1 MSRFLKFIVHLVVFL
16 LIACIL
22 ALAVPPFMGI
32 STITIDDTDLETNL
46 PLGSVSY
53 GKEISASSV
62 LVGDSIIVENGNQV
76 RLYGVQEIDLD
87 NSTFTVID
95 KGASRGEPKAMTL
108 SGDVTR
114 VIFTVWGIGFLLMAI
129 QSTEGLII
137 IGLGVLFLII
147 LFVLAEIWGR
157 DKELP
162 DEEPEDEEDED
173 DDQTEPDAAAA
184 GEGVSAQ
191 AEDEQALAS
200 EPKSKRQL
208 KKEMRARQK
217 AEVARLKEE
226 SRERRK
232 EEKRRI
238 KAAKKIARTGGF
250 IEDMEPVEAILG
262 LDGNS
267 PAEQAADQAH
277 EELKK
282 EIGAV
287 AVLPPSGEI
296 EKIPTAEIPDV
307 KKISPEGDKDSA
319 DQAIKG
325 QEETTEETKQ
335 EKEEPEQT
343 VKVAIPLYTAEELLE
358 KAKSA
363 GEAPKVIEDDDTGV
377 VLLDY
382 STIIGSGEEE

>member
-62 LVGDSIIVENGNQV
+62 LVGDSIIVQNGNQV

-162 DEEPEDEEDED
+162 DEEPEDEED
-173 DDQTEPDAAAA
+173 DDQTEPDAPAA

-191 AEDEQALAS
+191 AAEEQALAS

-319 DQAIKG
+319 DQAKKG

-358 KAKSA
+358 KAKSE

>member
-162 DEEPEDEEDED
+162 DEEPEDEED
-173 DDQTEPDAAAA
+173 DDQTEPDAPAA

-191 AEDEQALAS
+191 AADEQALAS

-358 KAKSA
+358 KAKSE

>member
-62 LVGDSIIVENGNQV
+62 LVGDSIIVQNGNQV

-87 NSTFTVID
+87 NSTFTVVD

-114 VIFTVWGIGFLLMAI
+114 VIFTVWGIGYLLMAI

-162 DEEPEDEEDED
+162 DEDLEEGEDGGSE
-173 DDQTEPDAAAA
+173 TEPSVAAADKA
-184 GEGVSAQ
+184 VSAQ

-287 AVLPPSGEI
+287 ASLVPSGEI

-307 KKISPEGDKDSA
+307 KKNPPEKDKA
-319 DQAIKG
+319 LEDQPKKD
-325 QEETTEETKQ
+325 QEETKEEAGQ
-335 EKEEPEQT
+335 EKTEAEQT

>member
-62 LVGDSIIVENGNQV
+62 LVGDSIIVQNGNQV

-162 DEEPEDEEDED
+162 DEEPEDEED
-173 DDQTEPDAAAA
+173 DDQTEPDA
-184 GEGVSAQ
+184 
-191 AEDEQALAS
+191 
-200 EPKSKRQL
+200 
-208 KKEMRARQK
+208 
-217 AEVARLKEE
+217 
-226 SRERRK
+226 
-232 EEKRRI
+232 
-238 KAAKKIARTGGF
+238 
-250 IEDMEPVEAILG
+250 
-262 LDGNS
+262 
-267 PAEQAADQAH
+267 PA
-277 EELKK
+277 
-282 EIGAV
+282 
-287 AVLPPSGEI
+287 
-296 EKIPTAEIPDV
+296 
-307 KKISPEGDKDSA
+307 
-319 DQAIKG
+319 
-325 QEETTEETKQ
+325 
-335 EKEEPEQT
+335 
-343 VKVAIPLYTAEELLE
+343 
-358 KAKSA
+358 
-363 GEAPKVIEDDDTGV
+363 
-377 VLLDY
+377 
-382 STIIGSGEEE
+382 

>member
-1 MSRFLKFIVHLVVFL
+1 M
-16 LIACIL
+16 
-22 ALAVPPFMGI
+22 
-32 STITIDDTDLETNL
+32 
-46 PLGSVSY
+46 
-53 GKEISASSV
+53 
-62 LVGDSIIVENGNQV
+62 
-76 RLYGVQEIDLD
+76 
-87 NSTFTVID
+87 
-95 KGASRGEPKAMTL
+95 
-108 SGDVTR
+108 
-114 VIFTVWGIGFLLMAI
+114 
-129 QSTEGLII
+129 
-137 IGLGVLFLII
+137 
-147 LFVLAEIWGR
+147 FVLAEIWGR

-162 DEEPEDEEDED
+162 DEEPEDEED
-173 DDQTEPDAAAA
+173 DDQTEPDAPAA

-191 AEDEQALAS
+191 AADEQALAS

-319 DQAIKG
+319 DQAKKG

-358 KAKSA
+358 KAKSE

>member
-62 LVGDSIIVENGNQV
+62 LVGDSIIVQNGNQV

>member
-62 LVGDSIIVENGNQV
+62 LVGDSIIVQNGNQV

-162 DEEPEDEEDED
+162 DEEPEDEED
-173 DDQTEPDAAAA
+173 DDQTEPDAPAA

-191 AEDEQALAS
+191 AADEQALAS

-319 DQAIKG
+319 DQAKKG

>member
-162 DEEPEDEEDED
+162 DEEPEDEED
-173 DDQTEPDAAAA
+173 DDQTEPDAPAA

-191 AEDEQALAS
+191 AADEQALAS

-319 DQAIKG
+319 DQAKKG

-358 KAKSA
+358 KAKSE

>member
-62 LVGDSIIVENGNQV
+62 LVGDSIIVQNGNQV

-87 NSTFTVID
+87 NSTFTVVD

-114 VIFTVWGIGFLLMAI
+114 VIFTVWGIGYLLMAI

-162 DEEPEDEEDED
+162 DEDLEEGEDGGS
-173 DDQTEPDAAAA
+173 QTEPSVAAADKA
-184 GEGVSAQ
+184 VSAQ

-287 AVLPPSGEI
+287 ASLVPSGEI

-307 KKISPEGDKDSA
+307 KKNPPEKDKA
-319 DQAIKG
+319 LEDQPKKD
-325 QEETTEETKQ
+325 QEETKEEAGQ
-335 EKEEPEQT
+335 EKTEAEQT

>member
-62 LVGDSIIVENGNQV
+62 LVGDSIIVQNGNQI

-87 NSTFTVID
+87 NSTFTVVD

-114 VIFTVWGIGFLLMAI
+114 VIFTVWGIGYLLMAI

-162 DEEPEDEEDED
+162 DEDLEEGEDGGS
-173 DDQTEPDAAAA
+173 QTEPSVAAADKA
-184 GEGVSAQ
+184 VSAQ

-287 AVLPPSGEI
+287 ASLPSSGEI

-307 KKISPEGDKDSA
+307 KKNPPEKDKA
-319 DQAIKG
+319 LEDQPKKD
-325 QEETTEETKQ
+325 QEETKEEAGQ
-335 EKEEPEQT
+335 EKTEAEQT

>member
-62 LVGDSIIVENGNQV
+62 LVGDSIIVQNGNQV

-162 DEEPEDEEDED
+162 DEEPEDEED

-319 DQAIKG
+319 DQAKKG

>member
-62 LVGDSIIVENGNQV
+62 LVGDSIIVQNGNQV

-162 DEEPEDEEDED
+162 DEEPEDEED
-173 DDQTEPDAAAA
+173 DDQTEPDAPAA

-191 AEDEQALAS
+191 AADEQAS

-319 DQAIKG
+319 NQAKKG

-358 KAKSA
+358 KAKSE

>member
-162 DEEPEDEEDED
+162 DEEPEDEEDDD
-173 DDQTEPDAAAA
+173 DDQTEPDAPAA

-319 DQAIKG
+319 DQAKKG

>member
-62 LVGDSIIVENGNQV
+62 LVGDSIIVQNGNQV

-162 DEEPEDEEDED
+162 DEEPEDEED
-173 DDQTEPDAAAA
+173 DDQTEPDAPAA

-191 AEDEQALAS
+191 AADEQALAS

-319 DQAIKG
+319 DQAKKG

-358 KAKSA
+358 KAKSE

>member
-46 PLGSVSY
+46 PMGSVSY

-62 LVGDSIIVENGNQV
+62 LVGDSIIVQNGNQV

-162 DEEPEDEEDED
+162 DEEPEDEED
-173 DDQTEPDAAAA
+173 DDQTEPDAPAA

-191 AEDEQALAS
+191 AADEQAS

-319 DQAIKG
+319 DQAKKG

>member
-62 LVGDSIIVENGNQV
+62 LVGDSIIVQNGNQV

-162 DEEPEDEEDED
+162 DEEPEDEED
-173 DDQTEPDAAAA
+173 DDQTEPDAPAA

-191 AEDEQALAS
+191 AADEQALAS

-307 KKISPEGDKDSA
+307 KKISPEGDKDSD
-319 DQAIKG
+319 DQAKKG

-358 KAKSA
+358 KAKSE

>member
-62 LVGDSIIVENGNQV
+62 LVGDSIIVQNGNQV

-87 NSTFTVID
+87 NSTFTVVD

-114 VIFTVWGIGFLLMAI
+114 VIFTVWGIGYLLMAI

-162 DEEPEDEEDED
+162 DEDLEEGEDGGS
-173 DDQTEPDAAAA
+173 QTEPPVAAADEA
-184 GEGVSAQ
+184 VSAQ

-287 AVLPPSGEI
+287 ASLVPSGEI

-307 KKISPEGDKDSA
+307 KKNPPEKDKA
-319 DQAIKG
+319 LEDQPKKD
-325 QEETTEETKQ
+325 QEETKEEAGQ
-335 EKEEPEQT
+335 EKTEAEQT

>member
-62 LVGDSIIVENGNQV
+62 LVGDSIIVQNGNQV

-162 DEEPEDEEDED
+162 DEEPEDEED
-173 DDQTEPDAAAA
+173 DDQTEPDAPAA

-191 AEDEQALAS
+191 AAEEQALAS

-319 DQAIKG
+319 DQAKKG

-358 KAKSA
+358 KAKSE
-363 GEAPKVIEDDDTGV
+363 GEAPKIIEDDDTGV

>member
-62 LVGDSIIVENGNQV
+62 LVGDSIIVQNGNQV

-162 DEEPEDEEDED
+162 DEEPEDEED
-173 DDQTEPDAAAA
+173 DDQTEPDAPAA

-191 AEDEQALAS
+191 AADEQALAS

-296 EKIPTAEIPDV
+296 EKSPTAEIPDV

-319 DQAIKG
+319 DQAKKG

-358 KAKSA
+358 KAKSE

>member
-62 LVGDSIIVENGNQV
+62 LVGDSIIVQNGNQV

-162 DEEPEDEEDED
+162 DEEPEDEED
-173 DDQTEPDAAAA
+173 DDQTEPDAPAA

-191 AEDEQALAS
+191 AADEQAS

-319 DQAIKG
+319 DQAKKG

>member
-62 LVGDSIIVENGNQV
+62 LVGDSIIVQNGNQI

-87 NSTFTVID
+87 NSTFTVVD

-114 VIFTVWGIGFLLMAI
+114 VIFTVWGIGYLLMAI

-162 DEEPEDEEDED
+162 DEDLEEGEDGAS
-173 DDQTEPDAAAA
+173 QTEPPVAAADEA
-184 GEGVSAQ
+184 VSAQ

-287 AVLPPSGEI
+287 ASLVPSGEI

-307 KKISPEGDKDSA
+307 KKNPPEKDKA
-319 DQAIKG
+319 LEDQPKKD
-325 QEETTEETKQ
+325 QEETKEEAGQ
-335 EKEEPEQT
+335 EKTEAEQT

>member
-16 LIACIL
+16 LIVCIL

-32 STITIDDTDLETNL
+32 STITIDNTDLETNL

-53 GKEISASSV
+53 GKEISASTI
-62 LVGDSIIVENGNQV
+62 LVGDSIIVQNGNQIY
-76 RLYGVQEIDLD
+76 LYGVQEIDLD
-87 NSTFTVID
+87 NSTFTVVD
-95 KGASRGEPKAMTL
+95 KGASRGEPKAKTL

-114 VIFTVWGIGFLLMAI
+114 VFFTVWGIGFLLMAI

-162 DEEPEDEEDED
+162 EDEQQEDEEENVREEA
-173 DDQTEPDAAAA
+173 EPAVYD
-184 GEGVSAQ
+184 Q
-191 AEDEQALAS
+191 AEEEQALAS
-200 EPKSKRQL
+200 EPKSRRQL
-208 KKEMRARQK
+208 KKEARARQK
-217 AEVARLKEE
+217 AEVARLKQE
-226 SRERRK
+226 SKERRK

-250 IEDMEPVEAILG
+250 IEDMEPVEAVLG

-287 AVLPPSGEI
+287 ASLPPSEEI
-296 EKIPTAEIPDV
+296 ERIPTAEIPDL
-307 KKISPEGDKDSA
+307 KKNPPE
-319 DQAIKG
+319 
-325 QEETTEETKQ
+325 TEEAASGQKEKEREEQKEEAQQ
-335 EKEEPEQT
+335 EQEEPEKT

-382 STIIGSGEEE
+382 SSIIGSGEEE

>member
-16 LIACIL
+16 LIACVL

-62 LVGDSIIVENGNQV
+62 LVGDSIIVQNGNQV

-162 DEEPEDEEDED
+162 DEEPEDEED
-173 DDQTEPDAAAA
+173 DDQTEPDAPAA

-191 AEDEQALAS
+191 AADEQALAS

-319 DQAIKG
+319 DQAKKG

-358 KAKSA
+358 KAKSE

>member
-162 DEEPEDEEDED
+162 DEEPEDEED
-173 DDQTEPDAAAA
+173 DDQTEPDAPAA

-191 AEDEQALAS
+191 AADEQALAS

-319 DQAIKG
+319 DQAKKG

>member
-62 LVGDSIIVENGNQV
+62 LVGDSIIVQNGNQV

-162 DEEPEDEEDED
+162 DEEPEDEED
-173 DDQTEPDAAAA
+173 DDQTEPDAPAA

-191 AEDEQALAS
+191 AADEQAS

-319 DQAIKG
+319 DQAKKG

-358 KAKSA
+358 KAKSE

>member
-62 LVGDSIIVENGNQV
+62 LVGDSIIVQNGNQV

-87 NSTFTVID
+87 NSTFTVVD

-114 VIFTVWGIGFLLMAI
+114 VIFTVWGIGYLLMAI

-162 DEEPEDEEDED
+162 DEDLEEGEDGAS
-173 DDQTEPDAAAA
+173 QTEPSVAAADEA
-184 GEGVSAQ
+184 VSAQ

-287 AVLPPSGEI
+287 ASLVPSGEI

-307 KKISPEGDKDSA
+307 KKNPPEKDKA
-319 DQAIKG
+319 LEDQPKKD
-325 QEETTEETKQ
+325 QEETKEEAGQ
-335 EKEEPEQT
+335 EKTEAEQT

>member
-62 LVGDSIIVENGNQV
+62 LVGDSIIVQNGNQV

-162 DEEPEDEEDED
+162 DEEPEDEED
-173 DDQTEPDAAAA
+173 DDQTEPDAPAA

-191 AEDEQALAS
+191 AADEQALAS

-319 DQAIKG
+319 DQAKKG

-358 KAKSA
+358 KAKSE
-363 GEAPKVIEDDDTGV
+363 GEAPKIIEDDDTGV